1 MEARAGDAGV
11 DADDDWEEPEG
22 EPERRHQ
29 PIGTRGYGEKSETL
43 VIMEWRKWRR
53 GGRGSLGGETRRR
66 PPPRHLGF
74 FSFSLG
80 GSRESGLVGCFSG
93 RAALALWLSG
103 ATRLS
108 GERGPASQC
117 SSVKDIQI
125 SLLNL
130 KK

>member
-1 MEARAGDAGV
+1 MRREVEARAGDAGV

-22 EPERRHQ
+22 EPERLHQ

-80 GSRESGLVGCFSG
+80 VSGVGAGWLFFWESGSGLVAIGG
-93 RAALALWLSG
+93 YAAFG
-103 ATRLS
+103 GKR
-108 GERGPASQC
+108 
-117 SSVKDIQI
+117 SSE
-125 SLLNL
+125 SMLLCEGHSNIFA
-130 KK
+130 